1 MFKNWCVSQKI
12 NGATN
17 LSHVLMDGGV
27 LSVPFDKLNDFY
39 EKYIEAIAS
48 GEKLFVV
55 EQKTPVYNFFVDIDY
70 KDTTSLS
77 IDEIK
82 SICKIICD
90 KVKRYGGKECIIS
103 VSPPK
108 SCGSLIKTGV
118 HLNWY
123 GYVVDQASAVA
134 LREHILVALSKA
146 KSSIDWNEI
155 IDAAVYGDV
164 HRKTKG
170 SGFRMPLSYKKAKHD
185 SCDGRGCEACEG
197 GKIDQ
202 LSYLPVFRYTTEPL
216 STIIRIDSTP
226 SVEILKMSAI
236 RTDAPQNAFVEPP
249 SMAIREGSFTSDEIK
264 DEIQNDIVK
273 SRLESFVQNNMEGQG
288 GSYIT
293 KLFKFKNTYL
303 VSTTS
308 KYCEN
313 LKREHGSNHVWFI
326 ISGQY
331 IAQKCFCRCE
341 TIRSRR
347 DGFCKDFCGRKHKLS
362 PLILNELYPDKQ
374 EIQKCPELTKRVEKP
389 QFNKRDAKPR
399 IQAFI
404 QKFMVGQESTT
415 VVDIS
420 KNKTNYIAL
429 TTSTYCESIKGN
441 HEDCVM
447 SYRIKGNKITQAC
460 PKCKGKKNVART
472 YTLVD
477 SDLVKLLKQ

>member
-1 MFKNWCVSQKI
+1 
-12 NGATN
+12 
-17 LSHVLMDGGV
+17 
-27 LSVPFDKLNDFY
+27 
-39 EKYIEAIAS
+39 
-48 GEKLFVV
+48 
-55 EQKTPVYNFFVDIDY
+55 
-70 KDTTSLS
+70 
-77 IDEIK
+77 
-82 SICKIICD
+82 
-90 KVKRYGGKECIIS
+90 
-103 VSPPK
+103 
-108 SCGSLIKTGV
+108 
-118 HLNWY
+118 
-123 GYVVDQASAVA
+123 
-134 LREHILVALSKA
+134 
-146 KSSIDWNEI
+146 
-155 IDAAVYGDV
+155 
-164 HRKTKG
+164 
-170 SGFRMPLSYKKAKHD
+170 
-185 SCDGRGCEACEG
+185 
-197 GKIDQ
+197 
-202 LSYLPVFRYTTEPL
+202 
-216 STIIRIDSTP
+216 
-226 SVEILKMSAI
+226 MSAI
-236 RTDAPQNAFVEPP
+236 RTDAPQNTFVEPP

-303 VSTTS
+303 ASTTS

-341 TIRSRR
+341 TIRARR

-362 PLILNELYPDKQ
+362 PLILNELYPEKQ
-374 EIQKCPELTKRVEKP
+374 EIQKCPDLKKRVEKP

-399 IQAFI
+399 VQAFI

-447 SYRIKGNKITQAC
+447 SYMIKGNKITQAC